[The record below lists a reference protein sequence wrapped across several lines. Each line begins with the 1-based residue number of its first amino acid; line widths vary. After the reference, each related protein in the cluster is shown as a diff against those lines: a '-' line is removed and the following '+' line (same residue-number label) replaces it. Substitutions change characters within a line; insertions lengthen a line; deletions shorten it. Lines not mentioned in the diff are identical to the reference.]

1 MDHDHL
7 QTHRTYI
14 QSEADVHCAVMQ
26 VYAMLVSIHALP
38 TIATE
43 VATVTSELA
52 MNIVKYAGCGG
63 TIVVSMEKNGRR
75 YIEIVAEDKG
85 QGIANI
91 AQAMV
96 DHFSTKGTLG
106 VGLPGVKRMADEFN
120 ITSELGR
127 GTKVFVKKWLDHGSL
142 RDQTRV
148 VSDRSDRSAASVH
161 AVTPSPDV
169 GRNLASGSKPGVGV
183 VDYAMVSRPCYGE
196 VVSGDGAIYHP
207 LSSGTL
213 IGIIDILGHGQEAHE
228 LARFSEK
235 WFDKH
240 LSSDVASLMQALHLE
255 LKSSRGSAITLAY
268 VTGNEITVTGVGNTI
283 LYCVGEQVT
292 SFVAQPGIVGSNFP
306 RLRPVTASVQPGNM
320 LILTTDGISEHIDSS
335 QLISR
340 SRMSARQLV
349 NGLLNDYGKMYD
361 DATCMAMR
369 CPT

>member
-26 VYAMLVSIHALP
+26 VYAMLVSINALP
-38 TIATE
+38 TVATE

-63 TIVVSMEKNGRR
+63 AIVVTLEKHGRR
-75 YIEIVAEDKG
+75 YIDIVAEDKG
-85 QGIANI
+85 HGIANI

-106 VGLPGVKRMADEFN
+106 VGLPGVKRMADEFE
-120 ITSELGR
+120 IKSEPGR
-127 GTKVFVKKWLDHGSL
+127 GTKVSVKKWLDHGSD
-142 RDQTRV
+142 RDQARV
-148 VSDRSDRSAASVH
+148 SSGVGAAPMQ
-161 AVTPSPDV
+161 AVPTKPDV
-169 GRNLASGSKPGVGV
+169 GRNLASGTQPSVGGI
-183 VDYAMVSRPCYGE
+183 DYAMVSRPCFGE
-196 VVSGDGAIYHP
+196 VVSGDGAIFHP
-207 LSSGTL
+207 LSDGIL

-235 WFDKH
+235 WFDQH
-240 LSSDVASLMQALHLE
+240 QSSDVASLMQALHLE

-268 VTGNEITVTGVGNTI
+268 VSGNEITVTGVGNTI

-292 SFVAQPGIVGSNFP
+292 CFVAQPGIVGSNFP

-340 SRMSARQLV
+340 SRMSSRQLV

-369 CPT
+369 CPP